1 MLEIVSKSSLYSIIV
16 TVISF
21 ISLMI
26 FFYVKKQ
33 DYVKEKDEKGNKVF
47 SYRLALIYS
56 LLFSSAIGLVVVA
69 VSGTTMYMFDKSQKN
84 KDRPVE
90 KSFGIKK

>member
-33 DYVKEKDEKGNKVF
+33 DYVKEKDAKGNKVF
-47 SYRLALIYS
+47 SYRLSLIYS

-69 VSGTTMYMFDKSQKN
+69 LSGMTMYMFDKSHKN

-90 KSFGIKK
+90 SSFGIKK

>member
-47 SYRLALIYS
+47 SYRLSLIYS

-69 VSGTTMYMFDKSQKN
+69 VSGTAMYMFDKSQKN
-84 KDRPVE
+84 KERSVE
-90 KSFGIKK
+90 SSFGVKK